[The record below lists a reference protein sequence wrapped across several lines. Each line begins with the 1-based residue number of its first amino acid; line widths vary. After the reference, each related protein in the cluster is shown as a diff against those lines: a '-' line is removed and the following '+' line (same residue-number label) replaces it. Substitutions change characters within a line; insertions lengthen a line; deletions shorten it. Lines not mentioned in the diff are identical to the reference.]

1 MEKDRK
7 FLFDVNIFDA
17 PPKEDLSE
25 NLPPP
30 PPTFSEE
37 ELAVAKDMSFEQ
49 GRQQGQKEQLDSREQ
64 YIAQTLDKIAQN
76 FSRLFAAEAMRE
88 SVFEKE
94 SLHIS
99 IMTLDL
105 LFPLLNQRLGADE
118 VRAVIEK
125 TLHNHRKTKEI
136 NIAVPVGC
144 KGEIES
150 LISNLRSGEH
160 EDVLWRVSE
169 DPNLPPGDCS
179 LEWSDGGAV
188 RNSLRAAQAIRGHI
202 EEMLGESAPPTL
214 TLQHSEDDKTV
225 VLSKDLPESG
235 APEGA
240 PSDKA

>member
-1 MEKDRK
+1 MEKERK

-17 PPKEDLSE
+17 PPKEELDE

-37 ELAVAKDMSFEQ
+37 ELAVAKDMAFEQ
-49 GRQQGQKEQLDSREQ
+49 GRQQGQKEQVESREQ

-76 FSRLFAAEAMRE
+76 FSKLFAAETLRE

-94 SLHIS
+94 ALRLS
-99 IMTLDL
+99 IMALDL
-105 LFPLLNQRLGADE
+105 LFPVLNQKLGAEE
-118 VRAVIEK
+118 VRSVIEK
-125 TLHNHRKTKEI
+125 TLTHHRKTKEI
-136 NIAVPVGC
+136 NISVPKGC

-150 LISNLRSGEH
+150 LITTLRAGEH
-160 EDVLWRVSE
+160 EEVLWRVSE
-169 DPNLPPGDCS
+169 DDTLPPGDCT

-188 RNSLRAAQAIRGHI
+188 RDSLKAAQAIRAHI
-202 EEMLGESAPPTL
+202 CEMLGESVPSAL

-235 APEGA
+235 APDGP